1 MLGALWI
8 AVMLAAAQNALDSGQ
23 QALQAGDLTRAEQL
37 FKQYLSQNPD
47 SAEALS
53 DLGAVCAR
61 RQQFSEAVA
70 FYAKA
75 LKANPKLVPVHF
87 NMAIALGQLKEYDK
101 AAQHLR
107 IFLQSYPKEA
117 RARQLLGLSL
127 LELGDLRGALAE
139 LETSYKLN
147 PKDGSI
153 LYTLAL
159 ANVRAGDADRAVELL
174 RQTQTDPVQSKL
186 IEALIE
192 YRRGRF
198 AEAKALFQEVLR
210 LNPDIVPAIA
220 GLGRLELLDHN
231 DEEAI
236 RLLERAVQLNPSDA
250 ESTYQL
256 GVLYDRNGRSAE
268 GVKMLRRAIGLRAN
282 YPDPHYQL
290 GRIALEHE
298 DLNTAL
304 AELEEARR
312 MLPNQEAIRLVLGRT
327 YQALG
332 RDAEAKAEFAEVRRL
347 KAAVIERDRQ
357 RVESDLLMKP

>member
-23 QALQAGDLTRAEQL
+23 QALQAGDLPRAEQL
-37 FKQYLSQNPD
+37 FKQSLSQNPD

-139 LETSYKLN
+139 LETSR
-147 PKDGSI
+147 S
-153 LYTLAL
+153 
-159 ANVRAGDADRAVELL
+159 E
-174 RQTQTDPVQSKL
+174 
-186 IEALIE
+186 E
-192 YRRGRF
+192 RRVGKESRF
-198 AEAKALFQEVLR
+198 R
-210 LNPDIVPAIA
+210 GPPY
-220 GLGRLELLDHN
+220 H
-231 DEEAI
+231 
-236 RLLERAVQLNPSDA
+236 
-250 ESTYQL
+250 
-256 GVLYDRNGRSAE
+256 
-268 GVKMLRRAIGLRAN
+268 
-282 YPDPHYQL
+282 
-290 GRIALEHE
+290 
-298 DLNTAL
+298 
-304 AELEEARR
+304 
-312 MLPNQEAIRLVLGRT
+312 
-327 YQALG
+327 
-332 RDAEAKAEFAEVRRL
+332 
-347 KAAVIERDRQ
+347 
-357 RVESDLLMKP
+357 

>member
-1 MLGALWI
+1 MSVDFTTAPRSARPARCPTCRPRWAERAAGSALALSPEPMTLAEFSSRRSSTSNRYTELMLGELLI

-37 FKQYLSQNPD
+37 FRQYLSQNPG

-70 FYAKA
+70 FYGKA

-87 NMAIALGQLKEYDK
+87 NMAIALGQLKAYDK

-107 IFLQSYPKEA
+107 IFLKPNPKEA

-174 RQTQTDPVQSKL
+174 RQTQTDPAQSKL

-198 AEAKALFQEVLR
+198 SAQRRQLLFSLSAAQNGKEAQTLARFLF
-210 LNPDIVPAIA
+210 
-220 GLGRLELLDHN
+220 G
-231 DEEAI
+231 
-236 RLLERAVQLNPSDA
+236 
-250 ESTYQL
+250 
-256 GVLYDRNGRSAE
+256 
-268 GVKMLRRAIGLRAN
+268 
-282 YPDPHYQL
+282 
-290 GRIALEHE
+290 
-298 DLNTAL
+298 
-304 AELEEARR
+304 
-312 MLPNQEAIRLVLGRT
+312 
-327 YQALG
+327 
-332 RDAEAKAEFAEVRRL
+332 FRRL
-347 KAAVIERDRQ
+347 AAQHSAHLLVCRFAFCYGFEHAVWPSPLQLRFG
-357 RVESDLLMKP
+357 RVQECLGDTIDAAGMSEDD